1 MYRIILLVNVIALT
15 STLST
20 AEPGINWM
28 QTYDSGADEGFYDIY
43 AVAGGG
49 YIMCGHTT
57 DVWPRLGSIW
67 LVRINDEG
75 EIIWEQTYDE
85 GNSNDVVHS
94 IIETDDG
101 NFLVGGQ
108 RNGRATALLVDQ
120 DGDEIWWNDYRTGRF
135 RAVIELKSGEFALT
149 GGSNDTGY
157 LIMING
163 DGDVLWERQID
174 CGGSRGRFTCLRETN
189 GGIVTAGHCR
199 TNRLINY
206 HIWIVKVDM
215 DGETVWTRFHWNDHL
230 RMTIVAGLV
239 SSPNGGF
246 ATAGIGTNREG
257 DFRDHFFLHKVNN
270 QGQQQ
275 WAREYERQGTNWEYC
290 EALVDMDAQGGYAL
304 VGRGRHRDQDDRSLT
319 RHPLIIRTNNNGQVQ
334 WRATYFDRDQNQ
346 FGLRHQYNGF
356 NSVVVGHDGG
366 LIAAGSIDNIG
377 DSTGQDGFVMKLE
390 PEQLEPIIFYWSPE
404 DTVFSIFS
412 TDTTE
417 FIVRARD
424 QQGDEFGYTWI
435 MGEDTLGHD
444 STVTKIWENV
454 GEYVVQCQA
463 SDGENVSRINWH
475 VEVADMYIDSFQ
487 PDTLNPSTRR
497 NSTIDFSVTT
507 RAIEDDPVEYQWLL
521 NDEQIAENDSVSIR
535 FERGREH
542 SVTAIASQ
550 GVLADSVTWQVL
562 VNDLIVDYMPEQLE
576 LSVEVDTTFEF
587 EVFPFDPN
595 DDSLTFLWTLDGD
608 SISDNSWV
616 LVNFDTTGVYDITAY
631 VSDTTES
638 DSLTWTIDV
647 TPNSVYSDDPRHP
660 DTPVLYPAVPNPFNS
675 TTTVRYYL
683 PTGSQVRLSL
693 FDVQGRLVVRLVNRF
708 RTVGEHLVVIEGND
722 LVSGVY
728 FVRMVAD
735 DFNNIRKI
743 VLIQ

>member
-1 MYRIILLVNVIALT
+1 MSKLLHALSTIALCATTLTAQPAIDLLQLYDRDGASDYFTDIYYTTDEDYFVCGGPWALCIDGEGDIIWEYSEDDNPIPSLTSIIQADNGDAVIA
-15 STLST
+15 
-20 AEPGINWM
+20 GRIGDN
-28 QTYDSGADEGFYDIY
+28 
-43 AVAGGG
+43 
-49 YIMCGHTT
+49 MCGAI
-57 DVWPRLGSIW
+57 RL
-67 LVRINDEG
+67 DADG
-75 EIIWEQTYDE
+75 EIVWRREYISGGASAIIELKNDNFVIAGRNYRDRNYGYVIMINPDGEPIWEQTYGEDA
-85 GNSNDVVHS
+85 NQARLKAMR
-94 IIETDDG
+94 ETDDG
-101 NFLVGGQ
+101 VVVVGDKSLLINGQSDRHGWALKIDHDEEGNILWSRNYEAESLQFCSIVSTGFGFAVGGKY
-108 RNGRATALLVDQ
+108 GS
-120 DGDEIWWNDYRTGRF
+120 ITGRF
-135 RAVIELKSGEFALT
+135 SLYFLNRNGELRERILYSPGYFTALRCLNKLSDGGYILVGNTGIQEDNRRRYPLALRTSSAGVALWTNDFSEIVDQQPDNVDLWNVLYGVIVQP
-149 GGSNDTGY
+149 
-157 LIMING
+157 
-163 DGDVLWERQID
+163 GDV
-174 CGGSRGRFTCLRETN
+174 
-189 GGIVTAGHCR
+189 
-199 TNRLINY
+199 
-206 HIWIVKVDM
+206 
-215 DGETVWTRFHWNDHL
+215 
-230 RMTIVAGLV
+230 IVAC
-239 SSPNGGF
+239 
-246 ATAGIGTNREG
+246 GT
-257 DFRDHFFLHKVNN
+257 
-270 QGQQQ
+270 
-275 WAREYERQGTNWEYC
+275 
-290 EALVDMDAQGGYAL
+290 M
-304 VGRGRHRDQDDRSLT
+304 
-319 RHPLIIRTNNNGQVQ
+319 
-334 WRATYFDRDQNQ
+334 
-346 FGLRHQYNGF
+346 YNE
-356 NSVVVGHDGG
+356 NGHDG
-366 LIAAGSIDNIG
+366 LI
-377 DSTGQDGFVMKLE
+377 VRLE
-390 PEQLEPIIFYWSPE
+390 PDRLSPIIFYWSPE
-404 DTVFSIFS
+404 DTNFTVLRN
-412 TDTTE
+412 DTTE
-417 FIVRARD
+417 FEVRARD
-424 QQGDEFGYTWI
+424 QQGDEFTYMWT

-587 EVFPFDPN
+587 EVFPFDPE
-595 DDSLTFLWTLDGD
+595 DDSLNFLWTLDGD